1 MTSKNPT
8 EIDLAVKD
16 MRGILNGKKKGIVL
30 AMNFE
35 DDKVHL
41 GAHEAGVEEL
51 FAGAMYLMREAG
63 IDTEAF
69 MKSLSEFNAMFT
81 SIDTMKNHEQTNTVQ
96 GEGERKS

>member
-1 MTSKNPT
+1 MA
-8 EIDLAVKD
+8 LKD
-16 MRGILNGKKKGIVL
+16 MRSILNGKKKGIVL
-30 AMNFE
+30 AMNFA

-51 FAGAMYLMREAG
+51 FAGAIYLMREAG

-81 SIDTMKNHEQTNTVQ
+81 GIETMKNHEQTNTVQ
-96 GEGERKS
+96 RGGTSES